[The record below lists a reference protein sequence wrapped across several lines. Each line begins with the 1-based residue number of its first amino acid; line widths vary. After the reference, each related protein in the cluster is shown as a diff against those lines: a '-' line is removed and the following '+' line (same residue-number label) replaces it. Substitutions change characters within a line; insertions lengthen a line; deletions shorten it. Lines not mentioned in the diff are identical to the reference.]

1 MRKDG
6 LKREPNPDSKPMN
19 SSCRGTHEIAR
30 IRSHLREG
38 ADRLIIASKYHPLSI
53 LKELIVLLSPGSPFV
68 VYCEFMEPLTECFL
82 YLSEHALTCR
92 MSLSDTW
99 MREFQTLPGRVHPVM
114 FMPTSGGFVL
124 SGIYIGMPITI
135 NGGSV

>member
-19 SSCRGTHEIAR
+19 SSCRGVHELAT

-38 ADRLIIASKYHPLSI
+38 ADRLIIASRYHPLSI
-53 LKELIVLLSPGSPFV
+53 LKELVVLLAPGSPFV
-68 VYCEFMEPLTECFL
+68 VYSEFMEPLTECYL
-82 YLSEHALTCR
+82 YMSENMLTCR
-92 MSLSDTW
+92 MSLTDTW

-114 FMPTSGGFVL
+114 FMPTSGGYIL
-124 SGIYIGMPITI
+124 TGIYIGMTKPYSV
-135 NGGSV
+135 GSI